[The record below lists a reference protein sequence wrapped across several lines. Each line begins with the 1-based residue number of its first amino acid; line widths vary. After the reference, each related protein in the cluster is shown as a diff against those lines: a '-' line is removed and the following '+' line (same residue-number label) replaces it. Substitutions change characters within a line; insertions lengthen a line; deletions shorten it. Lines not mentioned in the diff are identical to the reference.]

1 MFLFLNTT
9 VQFLNTEHQ
18 CLNLMTKWPP
28 KIAKIISL
36 NIVMSLENTKIVSCF
51 EFRILKTKKRKYL
64 SNNIALYVVQ
74 GQSQDLNLG
83 GVALLLVV
91 CGDSSIQLSCLKN
104 NGFFFFFFLM
114 YVSKYGQNYFVKKI
128 LTGQVVR
135 FG

>member
-18 CLNLMTKWPP
+18 CLNLMTKRPP

-51 EFRILKTKKRKYL
+51 EFRILKTKKQKYL
-64 SNNIALYVVQ
+64 SNNIPLYVVQ
-74 GQSQDLNLG
+74 GQSQDLKLG

-91 CGDSSIQLSCLKN
+91 CGDSSIQLSCLKT
-104 NGFFFFFFLM
+104 NGFFFFFF
-114 YVSKYGQNYFVKKI
+114 F
-128 LTGQVVR
+128 
-135 FG
+135 F